1 MSFLSAEEVDRIYA
15 LADASGDGRDKAT
28 FTPNI
33 NEAYRKLACVTAA
46 QAPHPP
52 HPKDGKLRILFLHGF
67 CGSAQLA
74 ERYQIVGLRAAFY

>member
-33 NEAYRKLACVTAA
+33 NEAYRKLAWASWANMRNV
-46 QAPHPP
+46 
-52 HPKDGKLRILFLHGF
+52 K
-67 CGSAQLA
+67 
-74 ERYQIVGLRAAFY
+74 